1 MIKTVIFDM
10 GGVIITLDENEAGKR
25 FIELGMKEFA
35 EKMDPYKQVG
45 LNGQLE
51 EGKISEEE
59 YRREVCKKI
68 GREVTFEELQHC
80 WLGYMKEIPERNL
93 VTLRNLK
100 KQGYRVILLS
110 NTNPYVSAWVDSE
123 AFSGDGHPIGD
134 YFDAM
139 YRSYEVKYMKPDENF
154 FRYVLS
160 QEQIMP
166 EECLFIDDGPR
177 NCCSA
182 SELGLFTLVFPK
194 HYLLVE
200 LCKRLTWQAMPSFL
214 LNHCIIY
221 LIFATAK
228 VHFLL
233 QSTK

>member
-10 GGVIITLDENEAGKR
+10 GGVIITLDENKAGKR
-25 FIELGMKEFA
+25 FVELGMKEFA

-59 YRREVCKKI
+59 YRRMVSEKL
-68 GREVTFEELQHC
+68 GREVSFEELQHC
-80 WLGYMKEIPERNL
+80 WLGYMKEVPARNL
-93 VTLRNLK
+93 MALRKLK
-100 KQGYRVILLS
+100 EQGYRVVLLS

-154 FRYVLS
+154 FRYVLG
-160 QEQIMP
+160 QEKTMP

-177 NCCSA
+177 NCCAA
-182 SELGLFTLVFPK
+182 SELGLFTYCPQNGEDWYDK
-194 HYLLVE
+194 IYDYL
-200 LCKRLTWQAMPSFL
+200 K
-214 LNHCIIY
+214 
-221 LIFATAK
+221 
-228 VHFLL
+228 
-233 QSTK
+233 